1 MTAHAGSMNREK
13 TIACALALLA
23 TTVACSPAM
32 YAEEKIALCHAGLI
46 KLASFAEHLK
56 LLRRFK

>member
-1 MTAHAGSMNREK
+1 MG
-13 TIACALALLA
+13 
-23 TTVACSPAM
+23 
-32 YAEEKIALCHAGLI
+32 AEEKIALCHAGLI